1 MNLTIY
7 VLDNKQVNF
16 EGDDFCIDYS
26 HKETSVLI
34 SLILSLGSS
43 VETIKSI
50 SELSS
55 MRYKDALPISRSVIE
70 CCINV
75 SYILSVGS
83 EATENAID
91 HAITKG
97 YRKLD
102 ASAGTGKH
110 KISVKSS
117 KQVEVDETLNEKL
130 IKFSTKKGY
139 QKDWTELSVPKR
151 IAKIEST
158 FGHKHATTLNGAY
171 LMTYSDASE
180 VVHGSYFGALLSS
193 GMQPFGKPPKELSE
207 FTLAQERNMESS
219 LLSSFL
225 ALHGMLC
232 IFSEHFEFIKLQDKL
247 KDNFKA
253 FSNLVTEGE

>member
-70 CCINV
+70 CCINI

-83 EATENAID
+83 DATENAID

-117 KQVEVDETLNEKL
+117 RQIEVDETLNEKL

-151 IAKIEST
+151 IEKIEST

-253 FSNLVTEGE
+253 FSKLVTESE

>member
-1 MNLTIY
+1 M
-7 VLDNKQVNF
+7 NF

-139 QKDWTELSVPKR
+139 QKGWTELSVPKR
-151 IAKIEST
+151 IAKIEGA
-158 FGHKHATTLNGAY
+158 FGHKHASTLNGAY

-253 FSNLVTEGE
+253 FSNLVTEGK